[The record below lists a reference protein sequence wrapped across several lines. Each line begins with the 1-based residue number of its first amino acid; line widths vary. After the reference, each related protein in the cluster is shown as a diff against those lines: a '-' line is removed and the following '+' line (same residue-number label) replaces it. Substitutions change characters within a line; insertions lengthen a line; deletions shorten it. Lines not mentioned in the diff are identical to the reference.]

1 MPTDTFPNR
10 SEKTPIFIL
19 HLVQLSGAPKLLGAE
34 QVTWKLSGTGINVV
48 SGGNGSGKSLLCS
61 AILAATL
68 PRQHES
74 LIHDLRIAGLHGITV
89 VGQVGPMRREWSLDL
104 RSGEVINRPRIVE
117 EEAARTT
124 PLSNLLQVPESDDF
138 QVPHFVVNGEW
149 NAPGEDQ
156 LAWAENMLTV
166 PLEREQL
173 DWDARLQS
181 YLLGEAQ
188 PKPEDLRTEI
198 AGLEAQIEHG
208 RSIRADLKR
217 AEEKREDLQMQIGDA
232 KMAIEISAAEE
243 KELVN
248 KIDMA
253 ERCLHLENW
262 ANELRSSWSSVENTR
277 TQFADLQERLEEL
290 QEMTRGLPDTAAEMA
305 RDYLALQAER
315 EQVAARLK
323 ESEQLVASLG
333 EQRSKLQ
340 SELRDLE
347 GNRESDSTSE
357 DLRSKLGDVEREIT
371 DLSRRRIDLLRKRE
385 GLERKRLEKFGEL
398 SALGPDEWL
407 ALEKFLEASNGGDMS
422 PARAAELER
431 KRAELARI
439 GERLAKEFAGFEKL
453 DSETPAR
460 ISKLFLARESVTARE
475 AELAAL
481 RSKAVELQHAGKGAG
496 LKAVLSILG
505 AGAAGVPT
513 GAFLGWDVGFFA
525 AVLGG
530 GAGYGIGQ
538 MMTPKPEGNYQD
550 VVSRIESLQH
560 LQQAALSEREAL
572 RRELELFASLPDLGS
587 AQTKWREYLKLA
599 DRKKEL
605 EAACALLA
613 TEEERSDT
621 VLSVLRKLER
631 EDIRRRVAEYKSLT
645 AELTDAT
652 VELSSFDQEDG
663 PQSRKSEL
671 EHEAQRLRELIH
683 DIESR
688 AEERRRERDLR
699 TKELSSEIARL
710 DSEFARIPETET
722 ERARLREIL
731 SKIETLD
738 ATAGGAFSKNGADT
752 ILRGIEERDALQTQ
766 LRETK
771 SRLSTEHTPQ
781 ELASRTT
788 LIEEELKEVT
798 SRLQEID
805 PLFAS
810 VGTREQGLT
819 KYRDQ
824 MTQLAKQNVER
835 EHLIQELSAEIDEL
849 QLDGLASQVDV
860 LPLEERLLN
869 ERAERQSKLEDVER
883 SIQTA
888 RDMCEAL
895 EAELSEQREHA
906 RGRLF
911 TILRSV
917 VFEAIGERFAA
928 VEWRDGEW
936 DVVTEDG
943 QRRSLRTLSRG
954 IAELVTLCLNSGLL
968 FASTEAELAP
978 VFWDDV
984 LSQLD
989 DHHLGISKQLIDHLA
1004 RDRQVL
1010 LFTRDSRI
1018 HTWGRPVEVLAG
1030 RYEVDVL
1037 SN

>member
-1 MPTDTFPNR
+1 M
-10 SEKTPIFIL
+10 
-19 HLVQLSGAPKLLGAE
+19 
-34 QVTWKLSGTGINVV
+34 
-48 SGGNGSGKSLLCS
+48 
-61 AILAATL
+61 
-68 PRQHES
+68 
-74 LIHDLRIAGLHGITV
+74 
-89 VGQVGPMRREWSLDL
+89 
-104 RSGEVINRPRIVE
+104 
-117 EEAARTT
+117 
-124 PLSNLLQVPESDDF
+124 
-138 QVPHFVVNGEW
+138 
-149 NAPGEDQ
+149 
-156 LAWAENMLTV
+156 
-166 PLEREQL
+166 
-173 DWDARLQS
+173 
-181 YLLGEAQ
+181 
-188 PKPEDLRTEI
+188 
-198 AGLEAQIEHG
+198 
-208 RSIRADLKR
+208 
-217 AEEKREDLQMQIGDA
+217 
-232 KMAIEISAAEE
+232 
-243 KELVN
+243 
-248 KIDMA
+248 
-253 ERCLHLENW
+253 
-262 ANELRSSWSSVENTR
+262 
-277 TQFADLQERLEEL
+277 
-290 QEMTRGLPDTAAEMA
+290 
-305 RDYLALQAER
+305 
-315 EQVAARLK
+315 
-323 ESEQLVASLG
+323 
-333 EQRSKLQ
+333 
-340 SELRDLE
+340 
-347 GNRESDSTSE
+347 
-357 DLRSKLGDVEREIT
+357 
-371 DLSRRRIDLLRKRE
+371 
-385 GLERKRLEKFGEL
+385 
-398 SALGPDEWL
+398 
-407 ALEKFLEASNGGDMS
+407 
-422 PARAAELER
+422 
-431 KRAELARI
+431 
-439 GERLAKEFAGFEKL
+439 
-453 DSETPAR
+453 
-460 ISKLFLARESVTARE
+460 
-475 AELAAL
+475 
-481 RSKAVELQHAGKGAG
+481 
-496 LKAVLSILG
+496 
-505 AGAAGVPT
+505 
-513 GAFLGWDVGFFA
+513 
-525 AVLGG
+525 
-530 GAGYGIGQ
+530 
-538 MMTPKPEGNYQD
+538 
-550 VVSRIESLQH
+550 
-560 LQQAALSEREAL
+560 
-572 RRELELFASLPDLGS
+572 
-587 AQTKWREYLKLA
+587 
-599 DRKKEL
+599 
-605 EAACALLA
+605 
-613 TEEERSDT
+613 
-621 VLSVLRKLER
+621 
-631 EDIRRRVAEYKSLT
+631 
-645 AELTDAT
+645 
-652 VELSSFDQEDG
+652 
-663 PQSRKSEL
+663 
-671 EHEAQRLRELIH
+671 
-683 DIESR
+683 
-688 AEERRRERDLR
+688 
-699 TKELSSEIARL
+699 
-710 DSEFARIPETET
+710 
-722 ERARLREIL
+722 